1 MQGLGAQLQERDLG
15 KNPLSEGE
23 LQALIGDDA
32 IEAFLNTRS
41 ALYRE
46 RGFKATPPTKAQ
58 AIKLMAQE
66 PNLIKRPITV
76 RGRSKVIG
84 FDESKLRALV
94 TEEVGS

>member
-1 MQGLGAQLQERDLG
+1 LQGLGAQLQARDLG
-15 KNPLSEGE
+15 KEPLSEEE
-23 LQALIGDDA
+23 LQELIGNDA

-46 RGFKATPPTKAQ
+46 RGLKDHPPTKAQ

-76 RGRSKVIG
+76 KGRRKVIG
-84 FDESKLRALV
+84 FDESQLRALV
-94 TEEVGS
+94 T